1 MRYGVI
7 SDVHANL
14 HALEAVLRALEDA
27 GVDRFMCAGDLVGY
41 GPRPDGGVERIASL
55 RRPATV
61 IAGNH
66 DLMAIA
72 RLPSDAIAPLAK
84 QTIEW
89 TSEVLS
95 EEARTYL
102 ETLPESEITDHG
114 VVVSHGSL
122 DDPVEYVFDGTSERR
137 QLIAVADR
145 HPQAQALVLGHTHIQ
160 RAFGPGGD
168 QRADGELSL
177 GHNRWLLNAGSVG
190 QSREREALARAL
202 VLDLARRSARFL
214 AVDYDV
220 RATKNELRAAGL
232 PEHACHLAPGRG
244 ARVRRRLRAALINQP
259 H

>member
-7 SDVHANL
+7 SDMHANL

-27 GVDRFMCAGDLVGY
+27 GVDRFICAGDLVGY
-41 GPRPDGGVERIASL
+41 GPRPNECVERIASL

-122 DDPVEYVFDGTSERR
+122 DDPVEYVFDCTAARR
-137 QLIAVADR
+137 PLIPVAAP
-145 HPQAQALVLGHTHIQ
+145 HPRAQALVLGHTHIQ
-160 RAFGPGGD
+160 RAFGPDGD
-168 QRADGELSL
+168 QGTDGELSL
-177 GHNRWLLNAGSVG
+177 GHDRWLLNAGSVG
-190 QSREREALARAL
+190 QSRERDALARAV
-202 VLDLARRSARFL
+202 VLDVAPRSARLL
-214 AVDYDV
+214 AVDYDS
-220 RATKNELRAAGL
+220 RTTKRELRAAGL
-232 PEHACHLAPGRG
+232 PDHACHLAPGRG
-244 ARVRRRLRAALINQP
+244 ARVRRKLKAALIN
-259 H
+259 